1 MNTYS
6 LEHVQQCC
14 QDVVPEREL
23 ARRSPAAFLPS
34 LSRYTQFLEGRSI
47 MVSEYGVLSV
57 LKTTDLVPSELG
69 LREQNKLEKSQR
81 IRAAARE
88 LFSKHGY
95 ESATL
100 RHIARRAHVGLGT
113 VFNYAQDKRD
123 LVFLIF
129 NEELAAVTDVAL
141 RAAQSHHSLVDQLI
155 GIYKPHYEYF
165 SRNPALSRILL
176 KELTF
181 YSEGKQA
188 ATFQEIRERLIS
200 GIGKLVQTAQQ
211 EKRIRSEEDSRIVAR
226 HIFFV
231 CSGAIRWW
239 IASLRPDPHEG
250 LTELRRLLQLQI
262 NGLDP
267 DPETRKKPHKQGTSS
282 LQNGART
289 RRNGN
294 ASRSVRTHS

>member
-1 MNTYS
+1 MA
-6 LEHVQQCC
+6 L
-14 QDVVPEREL
+14 
-23 ARRSPAAFLPS
+23 
-34 LSRYTQFLEGRSI
+34 
-47 MVSEYGVLSV
+47 
-57 LKTTDLVPSELG
+57 LVPAVLEQKKYDGGAINGVPRQMNLKGVPNQLG
-69 LREQNKLEKSQR
+69 LREQNKVEKSQR
-81 IRAAARE
+81 IRIAARE

-100 RHIARRAHVGLGT
+100 RQIAKRAHVGLGT

-129 NEELAAVTDVAL
+129 NEELAVVTDLAL
-141 RAAQSHHSLVDQLI
+141 RATHSRRPLLDQLV

-165 SRNPALSRILL
+165 SKNPALSRILL

-200 GIGKLVQTAQQ
+200 GIENAVQTAQQ
-211 EKRIRSEEDSRIVAR
+211 EGRIGSKAEARLVAR

-231 CSGAIRWW
+231 SSGAIRWW

-250 LTELRRLLQLQI
+250 LSELRRLLALQI
-262 NGLDP
+262 TGLDP
-267 DPETRKKPHKQGTSS
+267 SSKKPRKAGEPDVPLRLNGTSS
-282 LQNGART
+282 P
-289 RRNGN
+289 RNGN
-294 ASRSVRTHS
+294 PSRSTRAQLS

>member
-1 MNTYS
+1 
-6 LEHVQQCC
+6 
-14 QDVVPEREL
+14 
-23 ARRSPAAFLPS
+23 
-34 LSRYTQFLEGRSI
+34 
-47 MVSEYGVLSV
+47 MVTAYGVRWRV
-57 LKTTDLVPSELG
+57 KAMDVMPNELG

-81 IRAAARE
+81 IRVAARE

-100 RHIARRAHVGLGT
+100 RQIAKRAHVGLGT

-129 NEELAAVTDVAL
+129 NEELSAVTDLAL
-141 RAAQSHHSLVDQLI
+141 RAAHSHRSLLDQLI
-155 GIYKPHYEYF
+155 GIYKPHYDYF
-165 SRNPALSRILL
+165 SKNPALSRILL

-200 GIGKLVQTAQQ
+200 GIEKAVQTAQQ
-211 EKRIRSEEDSRIVAR
+211 EKRIRCEEEAKVVAR

-239 IASLRPDPHEG
+239 IASLRPDPQEG
-250 LTELRRLLQLQI
+250 LTELRRLLELQI

-267 DPETRKKPHKQGTSS
+267 TPRMHRKAGKPGISS
-282 LQNGART
+282 QEGASVRK
-289 RRNGN
+289 NGN
-294 ASRSVRTHS
+294 TSGSVRANRS

>member
-1 MNTYS
+1 MMVIAYAVRRRMNM
-6 LEHVQQCC
+6 
-14 QDVVPEREL
+14 DVAPNE
-23 ARRSPAAFLPS
+23 F
-34 LSRYTQFLEGRSI
+34 
-47 MVSEYGVLSV
+47 
-57 LKTTDLVPSELG
+57 G
-69 LREQNKLEKSQR
+69 LRQQNKVEKSQR
-81 IRAAARE
+81 IRIAARE

-100 RHIARRAHVGLGT
+100 RQIAKRAHVGLGT

-129 NEELAAVTDVAL
+129 NEELAAVTDLAL
-141 RAAQSHHSLVDQLI
+141 RTTHSHRPLLDQLV

-165 SRNPALSRILL
+165 SKNPALSRILL

-200 GIGKLVQTAQQ
+200 GIENAVHNAQQ
-211 EKRIRSEEDSRIVAR
+211 EGRIRSEAEARLVAR

-231 CSGAIRWW
+231 SSGAIRWW

-250 LTELRRLLQLQI
+250 LTELRRLLDVQI

-267 DPETRKKPHKQGTSS
+267 HPRKPRKANKPSMP
-282 LQNGART
+282 LRLNGARS
-289 RRNGN
+289 RKNGN
-294 ASRSVRTHS
+294 TARSARADLC

>member
-1 MNTYS
+1 MVTAYG
-6 LEHVQQCC
+6 
-14 QDVVPEREL
+14 
-23 ARRSPAAFLPS
+23 ARWRMKA
-34 LSRYTQFLEGRSI
+34 
-47 MVSEYGVLSV
+47 
-57 LKTTDLVPSELG
+57 TDLVSNELG

-81 IRAAARE
+81 IRIAARE

-100 RHIARRAHVGLGT
+100 RQIAKRAHVGLGT

-129 NEELAAVTDVAL
+129 NEELAAVTDLAL
-141 RAAQSHHSLVDQLI
+141 RAAPTHRSLVDQLI

-165 SRNPALSRILL
+165 SRSPALSRILL

-200 GIGKLVQTAQQ
+200 GIEKAVQTAQQ
-211 EKRIRSEEDSRIVAR
+211 EKRIRCQEEARVVAR

-239 IASLRPDPHEG
+239 IASLRPDPYEG
-250 LTELRRLLQLQI
+250 LTELRRLLELQI

-267 DPETRKKPHKQGTSS
+267 DPRVHRKPGKPSISPKDGTSV
-282 LQNGART
+282 RK
-289 RRNGN
+289 NGN
-294 ASRSVRTHS
+294 TSGSVRAERP